1 MRSTRPIVIG
11 SLLVSIASMVGAIYS
26 ASSMRS
32 NLAIRDDLLST
43 ILSGLLMAVICCWPW
58 YLAYSKAQ
66 DPRSKVPTS
75 VFSAASALIAMGMFK
90 PITSAPSEGVGY
102 YVAVYVLGTWVVGP
116 LVLRM
121 RSEA

>member
-1 MRSTRPIVIG
+1 
-11 SLLVSIASMVGAIYS
+11 
-26 ASSMRS
+26 
-32 NLAIRDDLLST
+32 
-43 ILSGLLMAVICCWPW
+43 
-58 YLAYSKAQ
+58 LAYSKAQ
-66 DPRSKVPTS
+66 DPRSKVSTS
-75 VFSAASALIAMGMFK
+75 VFSAASALIAIGMFK